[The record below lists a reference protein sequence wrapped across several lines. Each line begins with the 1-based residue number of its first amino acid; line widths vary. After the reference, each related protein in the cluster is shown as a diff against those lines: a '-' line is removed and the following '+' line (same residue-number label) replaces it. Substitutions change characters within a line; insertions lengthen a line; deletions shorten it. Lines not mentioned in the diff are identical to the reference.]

1 MTFARNSDEFGILN
15 LPAGA
20 HDRAGD
26 AAALDPAV
34 AADDA
39 VPQPEVPPRIA
50 HRRQWPEMGRPLL
63 GHLPPRFIALV
74 YLSLYIVLPS
84 AMPDTDRLFR
94 VLSLVPKK
102 LRCQILDCYALRRR

>member
-1 MTFARNSDEFGILN
+1 MTFVRNSDEFGILN

-50 HRRQWPEMGRPLL
+50 HCRQWPLPVPSPNSMGRPLL
-63 GHLPPRFIALV
+63 GHVTILLV
-74 YLSLYIVLPS
+74 
-84 AMPDTDRLFR
+84 
-94 VLSLVPKK
+94 
-102 LRCQILDCYALRRR
+102 

>member
-1 MTFARNSDEFGILN
+1 MAFTHTKYTLAGNRDEFRILN
-15 LPAGA
+15 QPAGA

-50 HRRQWPEMGRPLL
+50 HRRQWPPPRAPTSMGRPLL
-63 GHLPPRFIALV
+63 GHLPPRFIALDH
-74 YLSLYIVLPS
+74 LS
-84 AMPDTDRLFR
+84 A
-94 VLSLVPKK
+94 
-102 LRCQILDCYALRRR
+102 